1 MDVEHPKVASP
12 KRALV
17 RGEPIVSGVLSAVI
31 EEMARVGYGALRV
44 EDVAARARVNKT
56 TIYRRW
62 PTKSELVRAALAC
75 NKGAA
80 FESFTLTGS
89 LRGDLL
95 GMARCF
101 VEAAGQPEGLSVMR
115 MLVAEGADP
124 EVADLHKAMREDHE
138 TLPNA
143 VIASAVERGELTEGA
158 DHRVVMVAFFGAIF
172 HMVLV
177 MSEPVT
183 EAIIERLV
191 DVLLL
196 GALRCEA
203 REAAAVPRPARTRR
217 RA

>member
-1 MDVEHPKVASP
+1 MDVEHPKTGP
-12 KRALV
+12 HKRVLV
-17 RGEPIVSGVLSAVI
+17 RGEAIVSGVLSAVI
-31 EEMARVGYGALRV
+31 EELARVGYGALRV
-44 EDVAARARVNKT
+44 EDVAARAQVNKT

-62 PTKSELVRAALAC
+62 PTKSELVRAALGC
-75 NKGAA
+75 KKSAA
-80 FESFTLTGS
+80 FGGFEATGS

-95 GMARCF
+95 ALARGF

-143 VIASAVERGELTEGA
+143 VIADAIARGELAADA
-158 DHRVVMVAFFGAIF
+158 DHRVMMVAFFGAIF

-183 EAIIERLV
+183 EPIIERLV

-196 GALRCEA
+196 GALRPAA
-203 REAAAVPRPARTRR
+203 RKAKPVAVRR
-217 RA
+217 GA